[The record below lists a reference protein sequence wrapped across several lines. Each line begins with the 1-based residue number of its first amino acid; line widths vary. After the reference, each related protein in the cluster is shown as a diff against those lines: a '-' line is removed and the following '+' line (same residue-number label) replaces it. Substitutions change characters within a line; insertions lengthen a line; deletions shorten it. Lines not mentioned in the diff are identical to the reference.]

1 MENQRF
7 YKQELA
13 PGIKYYL
20 WVMMLYS
27 LIVLFHNLFLGLRDP
42 QFSIPMLCTALRV
55 MISLADII
63 GLYLILRNKSI
74 GVWIYVSTAF
84 FIILLSMAF
93 PTFMSP
99 VAKYINM
106 AMKIGLLLILN
117 LKHNDLTG
125 YQTLGM
131 AKIDGRFIDEWLT
144 GRKRYM

>member
-1 MENQRF
+1 MVNQRF

-20 WVMMLYS
+20 WAMVLYS
-27 LIVLFHNLFLGLRDP
+27 LIVLFHNLFLGLQDP

-55 MISLADII
+55 IINLADLI

-84 FIILLSMAF
+84 FIVLLSMAF
-93 PTFMSP
+93 PSFMSP
-99 VAKYINM
+99 FSKYLNI
-106 AMKIGLLLILN
+106 AMKLGLLLMLN
-117 LKHNDLTG
+117 LRHNDLSG

-131 AKIDGRFIDEWLT
+131 AKIDGRFIDEWIT
-144 GRKRYM
+144 GRNRYM

>member
-20 WVMMLYS
+20 WVMMLYA

-63 GLYLILRNKSI
+63 GLYLIMRNKSI

-99 VAKYINM
+99 VVKYINM
-106 AMKIGLLLILN
+106 VMKIGLLLILN